1 MCGIS
6 GVVVW
11 KEKGN
16 QIARHLFQMN
26 DILKHRGGDD
36 EGYVF
41 FSGGTF
47 SELYGDRTPSNVLNS
62 NQRLQHRSTI
72 EKFGNV
78 GLSHNRLSILDTSE
92 KGHQPMSDQN
102 NHFWIT
108 FNGEIYNFVAIRE
121 ELKQLGHLFYSN
133 TDTEVVLKSFM
144 EWGSECVQKFN
155 GMWAFAVYDITKE
168 VLFLS
173 RDRFGVKPLYYRL
186 EDDFLCFAS
195 EQKALYH
202 IEGCQNELNPQEVF
216 NYLTMGLVE
225 GSSEG
230 MVKNVF
236 ELKPAHNVLIQV
248 SDKSIEPYS
257 YYTLDFNNKWESF
270 SKLKVEEY
278 TNELE
283 SLIRKSVERRL
294 QSDVQVGSCLSGGV
308 DSSVVVGFV
317 NQLLKE
323 GETQSIGELQKVFTS
338 CFRNENV
345 DEEKWA
351 KIVVDSTDTEWH
363 KTYPS
368 SADFIKD
375 FKDLVYYQDVPFF
388 GSSTYA
394 QYRVMQLVNE
404 NGIKVTLDGQ
414 GADEL
419 FTGYTEFNSSYLCN
433 TLRAFDLSS
442 FVNNFRASSLTFPI
456 KFYTAKCLPSNIFEN
471 QVKRQNKE
479 FSYINSSLWKENKKE
494 LHKLKNNFDSNL
506 NTFLHFHLTGE
517 KFKNLLRTAD
527 RNSMRF
533 SVESRMPFAD
543 DIDLIEYVFKISG
556 VYKIR
561 NKTSKY
567 LLRESAK
574 RVLPKAIY
582 DRKDKIGF
590 AAPERKWFGEQSN
603 VLLEFIPLENDEFVN
618 WKDLRDNWTTII
630 SHAQQSSTT
639 KLWRFINFA
648 VWRSVHKL

>member
-6 GVVVW
+6 GFVVW
-11 KEKGN
+11 SEKGS
-16 QIARHLFQMN
+16 QIAHHLFKMN

-41 FSGGTF
+41 FSKDTF
-47 SELYGDRTPSNVLNS
+47 TELSGDRTPTEVLNS
-62 NQRLQHRSTI
+62 NPHLQHRSTI

-78 GLSHNRLSILDTSE
+78 GLSHNRLSILDASE

-102 NHFWIT
+102 ELFWIT
-108 FNGEIYNFVAIRE
+108 FNGEIYNFIAIRE

-133 TDTEVVLKSFM
+133 TDTEVVLKSYM

-195 EQKALYH
+195 ELKALYH
-202 IEGCQNELNPQEVF
+202 IKGCQNELNPQEVF

-236 ELKPAHNVLIQV
+236 ELKPAHNLLIEMN
-248 SDKSIEPYS
+248 DKSLEPYS
-257 YYTLDFNNKWESF
+257 YYTLDFTKKWESF
-270 SKLKVEEY
+270 SKLKAEEY
-278 TNELE
+278 ANELE
-283 SLIRKSVERRL
+283 CLIRKSVERRL

-317 NQLLKE
+317 NQLFEE
-323 GETQSIGELQKVFTS
+323 GEIESIGELQKVFTS
-338 CFRNENV
+338 CFKNEDV

-368 SADFIKD
+368 SADFIND

-394 QYRVMQLVNE
+394 QYRVMKLVNE
-404 NGIKVTLDGQ
+404 KGIKVTLDGQ

-419 FTGYTEFNSSYLCN
+419 FTGYSEFNASYLCN
-433 TLRAFDLSS
+433 ALKALDLPPLVSS
-442 FVNNFRASSLTFPI
+442 FSPSHLSFPM
-456 KFYTAKCLPSNIFEN
+456 KFYAAKCLPNSIFEH
-471 QVKRQNKE
+471 QVKRQNME
-479 FSYINSSLWKENKKE
+479 FSYINSSLWNENKKE

-506 NTFLHFHLTGE
+506 NTFLHFHFTGE

-543 DIDLIEYVFKISG
+543 DIDLIEHVFSISAS
-556 VYKIR
+556 YKIR
-561 NKTSKY
+561 KKTSKY
-567 LLRESAK
+567 LLREAAK
-574 RVLPKAIY
+574 SVLPKAIY
-582 DRKDKIGF
+582 ERKDKIGF
-590 AAPERKWFGEQSN
+590 AAPEQRWFKEQMN
-603 VLLEFIPLENDEFVN
+603 ALLAFIPMENDEFVN
-618 WKDLRDNWTTII
+618 WKELRGNWTAII
-630 SHAQQSSTT
+630 NHAQQSSTI